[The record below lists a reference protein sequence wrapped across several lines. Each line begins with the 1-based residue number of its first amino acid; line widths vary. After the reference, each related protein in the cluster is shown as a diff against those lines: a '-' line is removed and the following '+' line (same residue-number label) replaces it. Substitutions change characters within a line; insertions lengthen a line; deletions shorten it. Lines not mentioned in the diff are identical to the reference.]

1 LATPTDQLKVNT
13 TVKLDGVK
21 SPNPSSSFTFD
32 GVATNFFTI
41 TVPASS
47 TYVFNQTFIGAI
59 ERIFIKNNSGKNI
72 AYKLDAGTTEYDL
85 KKVAIL
91 SFDTDI
97 TFVNAN
103 TTAVIIEVQVLTV

>member
-1 LATPTDQLKVNT
+1 LATPTDELKVNT
-13 TVKLDGVK
+13 TIKLDGVK
-21 SPNPSSSFTFD
+21 SPNPSGSFTFD
-32 GVATNFFTI
+32 GVATTFFTI

-47 TYVFNQTFIGAI
+47 NYVFNQNFIGTN

-72 AYKLDAGTTEYDL
+72 AYKLGAGTTEYDL

-91 SFDTDI
+91 SFNTHI

-103 TTAVIIEVQVLTV
+103 TSAVTIEVQVLTT

>member
-1 LATPTDQLKVNT
+1 MATPTDELKVNT
-13 TVKLDGVK
+13 TIKLDGVK
-21 SPNPSSSFTFD
+21 SPNPSGSFTFD
-32 GVATNFFTI
+32 GVATTFFTI

-47 TYVFNQTFIGAI
+47 NYVFNQNFIGTN

-72 AYKLDAGTTEYDL
+72 AYKLGAGTTEYDL

-91 SFDTDI
+91 SFNTHI

-103 TTAVIIEVQVLTV
+103 TSAVTIEVQVLTT